1 MRHDSGCDVAILA
14 GFPGIAQ
21 SAVGLLIPPAHLVI
35 QADLTR

>member
-21 SAVGLLIPPAHLVI
+21 SAVGLLIPTAALLIQVDPA
-35 QADLTR
+35 R